1 MVRVKPFA
9 AIRPPKDIVTE
20 VAAPPYDVLN
30 SEEAKEMA
38 GEKSLLHI
46 TKPEID
52 FNPILEDHDP
62 KVYDEAVKNFKEWQA
77 KGWLRRDPKECYY
90 VYAQTMEGRTQY
102 GLVLCAHTDD
112 YASGKIKKH
121 ELTRKDKEDD
131 RMVHVRIQNANIE
144 PVFFAYKDNHVLNE
158 IVAQTVK
165 KAPEYD
171 FIDENKFGHKFWVI
185 DDDKTIDQ
193 ITRLFQNDVDAFY
206 VADGHHRTAAAAR
219 VGAEKRAQN
228 PNHTG
233 DEEYNFFMA
242 VCFPESQ
249 LKILDYNRVVKDL
262 NGLSKE
268 QFIAALEENFTVREM
283 GKEIYHPDHLHNFSM
298 YLDGKWYSL
307 EALPG
312 RYDDKDPIGVLDV
325 TILSNLVLDKVLGIK
340 DLRTDK
346 RIDFVG
352 GIRGLGELSRRVDNG
367 EMKVAFAL
375 YPVSMQQLIDIAD
388 TGTRRSSRPFSPW
401 EINDGNLAEV
411 QLGLRQAFNA
421 EGEWLSSQL
430 QDVARDLAEMY
441 FDAHRHDIAGII
453 DGSLMA
459 GYDEGELRDSFTKAA
474 YASTAYALLSRCG
487 YDPAAYFD
495 EADFAFLLSLIHI

>member
-9 AIRPPKDIVTE
+9 AIRPPKDIVTQ

-30 SEEAKEMA
+30 SAEAKQMA

-46 TKPEID
+46 TKPESD
-52 FNPILEDHDP
+52 FDPMLEDHDP
-62 KVYDEAVKNFKEWQA
+62 AVYAKAVENFKEWQA

-112 YASGKIKKH
+112 YATGKIKKH

-144 PVFFAYKDNHVLNE
+144 PVFLAYKDNDILNK
-158 IVAQTVK
+158 IVAQAVTRV
-165 KAPEYD
+165 PEYN
-171 FIDENKFGHKFWVI
+171 FIDENNFGHQFWVI

-193 ITRLFQNDVDAFY
+193 ISRLFNGDVEAFY

-262 NGLSKE
+262 NGLTSEEFLK
-268 QFIAALEENFTVREM
+268 ALEKDFTVKEM
-283 GKEIYHPDHLHNFSM
+283 GTGIYHPDHLHNFSM
-298 YLDGKWYSL
+298 YLEGKWYSL

-325 TILSNLVLDKVLGIK
+325 TILSNLVLDAILGIK

-352 GIRGLGELSRRVDNG
+352 GIRGLGELSRRIDSG
-367 EMKVAFAL
+367 EMRVAFAL
-375 YPVSMQQLIDIAD
+375 YPVSMRQLIDIAD
-388 TGTRRSSRPFSPW
+388 TGNIMPPKTTWFEPKLRS
-401 EINDGNLAEV
+401 
-411 QLGLRQAFNA
+411 GLFI
-421 EGEWLSSQL
+421 
-430 QDVARDLAEMY
+430 
-441 FDAHRHDIAGII
+441 H
-453 DGSLMA
+453 SL
-459 GYDEGELRDSFTKAA
+459 D
-474 YASTAYALLSRCG
+474 
-487 YDPAAYFD
+487 
-495 EADFAFLLSLIHI
+495 